1 MPQVTWTKDGKPLT
15 SNDIMEVKYK
25 NGVASLTVEEIYP
38 EDAGRYACK
47 ATNAKGAVETSSRV
61 KVTPKKGGASS
72 NGGAAT
78 SAAGRQPRVYK
89 HLDSHTVT
97 DGDPVKLECTIAC
110 DATFDVVWLH
120 NEKEIKVRHIE
131 HKVNRNNAFS
141 QLRCKFLPL
150 DVGTYD
156 KPNDIFKCVN
166 YYIIFCSKVM
176 VVFFF

>member
-61 KVTPKKGGASS
+61 KVTPKKGGGASS
-72 NGGAAT
+72 NGGAA
-78 SAAGRQPRVYK
+78 SAGRQPRVYK

-120 NEKEIKVRHIE
+120 NEKEIKVRLID
-131 HKVNRNNAFS
+131 HKVKPNNVFS
-141 QLRCKFLPL
+141 HAKVALL
-150 DVGTYD
+150 DVGTDD
-156 KPNDIFKCVN
+156 KQNNIFKWVN
-166 YYIIFCSKVM
+166 YV
-176 VVFFF
+176 

>member
-1 MPQVTWTKDGKPLT
+1 MYCIYTQGDPLPQVTWTKDGKPLT

-61 KVTPKKGGASS
+61 KVTPKRGGASS
-72 NGGAAT
+72 NGGAAA

-120 NEKEIKVRHIE
+120 NEKEIKVRHITFIPK
-131 HKVNRNNAFS
+131 HSQAFLNHLKDCS
-141 QLRCKFLPL
+141 LGQPKFFGVKSADPY
-150 DVGTYD
+150 VEVWVKT
-156 KPNDIFKCVN
+156 
-166 YYIIFCSKVM
+166 
-176 VVFFF
+176 

>member
-61 KVTPKKGGASS
+61 KVTPKKAAGGGGATS
-72 NGGAAT
+72 NGGAA
-78 SAAGRQPRVYK
+78 SAGRQPRVYK

-131 HKVNRNNAFS
+131 HKVNPNNAFFHAKVALQMS
-141 QLRCKFLPL
+141 TARCRH
-150 DVGTYD
+150 
-156 KPNDIFKCVN
+156 
-166 YYIIFCSKVM
+166 
-176 VVFFF
+176 